1 MSEHEP
7 GREPHPSD
15 RGRAGQEASGAGG
28 TPAWRRKSVGRQAGV
43 LQRPSFRAEFRDL
56 LSFIRRPAVAP
67 RPGGRRAGNGFW
79 LDWFPPLKVS
89 RLLQW
94 ALLLWMVNM
103 LFLGP
108 IAVMAAG
115 LGGATHRLNLQ
126 NIPWLTALLWA
137 PMVEELVFRY
147 GLRRLKHLWW
157 LLPAAVAAMLSG
169 PGIAGG
175 LLLAAFLLLC
185 WLPHAGERPAAQRP
199 LPWRFRRAYLA
210 RFPWVFHLSSLT
222 FSAVHLYNFNLAQ
235 TPLWLLP
242 LLVLPQWVTGMVLG
256 WLRVRQGIGA
266 AILLHAIFNGGPLL
280 LVWLV
285 LRMAPEMAL

>member
-1 MSEHEP
+1 MPE
-7 GREPHPSD
+7 
-15 RGRAGQEASGAGG
+15 
-28 TPAWRRKSVGRQAGV
+28 RRT
-43 LQRPSFRAEFRDL
+43 FRAELRDL
-56 LSFIRRPAVAP
+56 LAFIRRPRLAP
-67 RPGGRRAGNGFW
+67 RPGGRRAVDGFW
-79 LDWFPPLKVS
+79 QDWFPSVRPA

-94 ALLLWMVNM
+94 ALLMWAVNL

-115 LGGATHRLNLQ
+115 LGGATHRLDIN

-137 PMVEELVFRY
+137 PVVEELVFRH
-147 GLRRLKHLWW
+147 GLRRLKLLW
-157 LLPAAVAAMLSG
+157 LVPLAVAAMLQG
-169 PGIAGG
+169 PGVAGG
-175 LLLAAFLLLC
+175 WLLATFLVLC
-185 WLPHAGERPAAQRP
+185 WLPYGLGWPAARRP
-199 LPWRFRRAYLA
+199 LPFAWRAAYL
-210 RFPWVFHLSSLT
+210 RGFPWVFHVSSLT

-266 AILLHAIFNGGPLL
+266 AVLLHAVFNGGPLL

-285 LRMAPEMAL
+285 LRAAPDMAM

>member
-1 MSEHEP
+1 MA
-7 GREPHPSD
+7 D
-15 RGRAGQEASGAGG
+15 
-28 TPAWRRKSVGRQAGV
+28 
-43 LQRPSFRAEFRDL
+43 RPSFRREIRQFML
-56 LSFIRRPAVAP
+56 FIRRPRLTP
-67 RPGGRRAGNGFW
+67 RSPGHRAADGFW
-79 LDWFPPLKVS
+79 GDWFPSVRLS

-94 ALLLWMVNM
+94 ALLMWAINM

-137 PMVEELVFRY
+137 PFVEELVFRY

-157 LLPAAVAAMLSG
+157 LLPPAIAAMLSG
-169 PGIAGG
+169 PGLAGG
-175 LLLAAFLLLC
+175 LLVAAFMAVC
-185 WLPHAGERPAAQRP
+185 WVPYGAGWPMARRP
-199 LPWRFRRAYLA
+199 LPWSLRQRYVGA
-210 RFPWVFHLSSLT
+210 FPWVFHVSSLA

-235 TPLWLLP
+235 TPVWLLP

-256 WLRVRQGIGA
+256 WQRVRHGIGA
-266 AILLHAIFNGGPLL
+266 AIALHAIFNGGPLL

-285 LRMAPEMAL
+285 LRAAPDMVM